1 MIRCARVALSLLS
14 FMVLMAVPMRVAACS
29 CMEQSLAEA
38 VRGADFAFVGTLVS
52 TDKPIPVPMQPG
64 TGEIV
69 GSWQVDR
76 ARDAIDT
83 NRIDLAAW
91 PDDGANCGVSFSV
104 GERWLVIAHRAEG
117 RLSTSSCAMN
127 QRMDGVE
134 PDVAADIE
142 LMLSVVPAAEP
153 ADPDAQPFMPS
164 MPVVFMVG
172 AIALLVA
179 VSGWAFLRRR
189 G

>member
-1 MIRCARVALSLLS
+1 MIRCARLVLS
-14 FMVLMAVPMRVAACS
+14 FLGLIVFMAVPVRVAACS
-29 CMEQSLAEA
+29 CMEQPLAEA
-38 VRGADFAFVGTLVS
+38 VRGADFAFVGTLVT
-52 TDKPIPVPMQPG
+52 TDKPIPAPMQPG
-64 TGEIV
+64 AGEIV
-69 GSWQVDR
+69 WSWRVER

-104 GERWLVIAHRAEG
+104 GERWLIIAHRAEG
-117 RLSTSSCAMN
+117 HLSTSSCAMN

-134 PDVAADIE
+134 PAVAADIE
-142 LMLSVVPAAEP
+142 LMLSVVPAEGSGE
-153 ADPDAQPFMPS
+153 PDAQPFVPS
-164 MPVVFMVG
+164 MPVVFMAG
-172 AIALLVA
+172 TIALLVA